1 MLKHKAE
8 LPDPEPRVDIAAI
21 QRQRIL
27 GSGKPIKSRQLIS
40 LASGS
45 LRLFLLFGL
54 FLLGITLSVYI
65 PPMGIFLL
73 LLLTMAV
80 LHT

>member
-1 MLKHKAE
+1 MPKHQAK

-27 GSGKPIKSRQLIS
+27 GSGKPIKSRQLVS